1 MCYSAPVSLLTFTL
15 GFGFSVLLTFQ
26 KATFHRLLGYFLGF
40 VSLMQLIEYLL
51 WVHPVCDDYNKTLSV
66 AGMIL
71 NHLQPVVLA
80 VITGLLY
87 GKHIP
92 ALLAISVFYLA
103 TIIPYSLQ
111 FTSDLQCTTRQ
122 CTTRQCSSDPHLVW
136 NWNTLEYSRWAY
148 LVFLASFAGIG
159 LLGMPSSEG
168 RIFALVSV
176 VTYTL
181 SAWIYDRK
189 VMGSLWCFWT
199 ALMPPLIYATS
210 IQ

>member
-1 MCYSAPVSLLTFTL
+1 MCYSAPVSLLTFVL

-26 KATFHRLLGYFLGF
+26 RNTFYRLLGYFLGF

-51 WVHPVCDDYNKTLSV
+51 WTHPVCDDYNKTLSV

-80 VITGLLY
+80 IITGLLY

-103 TIIPYSLQ
+103 TIVPYSLQ
-111 FTSDLQCTTRQ
+111 FVSNLQCTTRQ
-122 CTTRQCSSDPHLVW
+122 PGATDPHLVW
-136 NWNTLEYSRWAY
+136 NWSTLKYSRLTY

-168 RIFALVSV
+168 RMFALVSV
-176 VTYTL
+176 ATYAL

-199 ALMPPLIYATS
+199 ALLPPLIYATS

>member
-26 KATFHRLLGYFLGF
+26 KDTFNRLLGYFLGF

-51 WVHPVCDDYNKTLSV
+51 WIHPVCDNYNKTLSV
-66 AGMIL
+66 AGMVL

-87 GKHIP
+87 GKQIP
-92 ALLAISVFYLA
+92 ALLTISVLYLA
-103 TIIPYSLQ
+103 AIIPYSLQ
-111 FTSDLQCTTRQ
+111 FTTDLQCTSRQ
-122 CTTRQCSSDPHLVW
+122 CGATDPHLVW
-136 NWNTLEYSRWAY
+136 NWNTLKHSRWTY
-148 LVFLASFAGIG
+148 LIFLASFVGIG

-168 RIFALVSV
+168 RMFALVSV

-181 SAWIYDRK
+181 STWIYDRK

-199 ALMPPLIYATS
+199 ALLPPLIYVTNTS
-210 IQ
+210 NA